1 MEYNSMI
8 IYLPNPFDPFQ
19 AKTPILNLPENTRKL
34 LAACRD
40 QFNLEV
46 AKGVLEKN
54 FANSQEKTSFRISIL
69 IKLQVWGLQF
79 IEKDSGTGVF
89 AIEMISTS
97 S

>member
-54 FANSQEKTSFRISIL
+54 FAKFTGKNQFQNLYFNKIA
-69 IKLQVWGLQF
+69 GLRPT
-79 IEKDSGTGVF
+79 IY
-89 AIEMISTS
+89 
-97 S
+97 